1 MKNVVMQYWELGEI
15 SKAYGNEV
23 AQFFS
28 IAAHEHP
35 AGFFNA
41 VFNNIILTIEF
52 LNYYETLWS
61 DIKPTSSKNVEKAKE
76 ENAQRVTLIQKMSF
90 IEIMSFFE
98 FFSKRIVQE
107 RSKFGR
113 FSGNIYLSKI
123 MSKKRD
129 IGLIDDTKLNL
140 WDGVIRL
147 RDSLVHNNGISEE
160 TATYSY
166 PDFIIQVTDGK
177 MTQVKLNLFGLITK
191 WLLNESKDWIIDANK

>member
-90 IEIMSFFE
+90 IEIMSSFE

-123 MSKKRD
+123 MSKTRD

-147 RDSLVHNNGISEE
+147 RDSLIHNNGISEE
-160 TATYSY
+160 TATYKY
-166 PDFIIQVTDGK
+166 PDFIIRVADGK
-177 MTQVKLNLFGLITK
+177 KIKWKLNLFGLIIK
-191 WLLNESKDWIIDANK
+191 WLINESKDWIIDANK

>member
-1 MKNVVMQYWELGEI
+1 MQNVVIQYWELGET

-35 AGFFNA
+35 AGFFNT
-41 VFNNIILTIEF
+41 VFDNILLTIEL
-52 LNYYETLWS
+52 LNHYERLWS
-61 DIKPTSSKNVEKAKE
+61 NIQPTLSEDAEKAKE
-76 ENAQRVTLIQKMSF
+76 ENTQRVIFIQKMSF
-90 IEIMSFFE
+90 IEIMSSFE
-98 FFSKRIVQE
+98 FVSKRIVQE

-123 MSKKRD
+123 MTKTRD

-147 RDSLVHNNGISEE
+147 RDSLIHNNGISEE
-160 TATYSY
+160 TASYRY
-166 PDFIIQVTDGK
+166 PDFILQVTDGK
-177 MTQVKLNLFGLITK
+177 MIKWKLNLFGLIIK
-191 WLLNESKDWIIDANK
+191 WLINESKDWIIDANK

>member
-15 SKAYGNEV
+15 SKAYGSEV

-90 IEIMSFFE
+90 IEIMSSFE
-98 FFSKRIVQE
+98 FVSKRIVQE
-107 RSKFGR
+107 KSKFGR

-123 MSKKRD
+123 MSKTRD

-166 PDFIIQVTDGK
+166 PDFIIQVIDGK